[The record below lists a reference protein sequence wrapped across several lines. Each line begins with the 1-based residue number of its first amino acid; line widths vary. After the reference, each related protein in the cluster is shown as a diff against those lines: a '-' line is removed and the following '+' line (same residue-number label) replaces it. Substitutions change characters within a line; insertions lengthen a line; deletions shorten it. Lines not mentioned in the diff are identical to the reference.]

1 VRTGL
6 PRHKTKMLSAR
17 TLTCALVAALLAFSA
32 PAFASKSVVDLTD
45 DTYNSA
51 ISDGKVYFVKYYAP
65 WCGHCKRLA
74 PTWDELG
81 DAMSGTN
88 VVIAKVDC
96 TVSKSVC
103 TGAGVQGYPTLKL
116 VQNGKVKEDYRGSRD
131 LTALKSFAA
140 KHK

>member
-1 VRTGL
+1 MGKGKRSEHHE
-6 PRHKTKMLSAR
+6 RR
-17 TLTCALVAALLAFSA
+17 TLTAFVVAALLAFSA
-32 PAFASKSVVDLTD
+32 TPAFAGSKGAVELTD

-74 PTWDELG
+74 PTWDELA
-81 DAMSGTN
+81 DAVSGTN

-96 TVSKSVC
+96 TVAKSVC

-140 KHK
+140 KQK

>member
-1 VRTGL
+1 MGDG
-6 PRHKTKMLSAR
+6 PR
-17 TLTCALVAALLAFSA
+17 
-32 PAFASKSVVDLTD
+32 PQ
-45 DTYNSA
+45 

-116 VQNGKVKEDYRGSRD
+116 VQNGKVKEDYRGARTPLVSAPRPTWRERSCGD
-131 LTALKSFAA
+131 APHCSPPFQL
-140 KHK
+140 HECH

>member
-1 VRTGL
+1 
-6 PRHKTKMLSAR
+6 M
-17 TLTCALVAALLAFSA
+17 
-32 PAFASKSVVDLTD
+32 
-45 DTYNSA
+45 
-51 ISDGKVYFVKYYAP
+51 KYYAP

-116 VQNGKVKEDYRGSRD
+116 VQNGKVKEDYRGARATLVSALRPTWRERKRSRSRGAAPIVRHLSNSPNAYATDHRAFVTAGSRD